1 MAAAGAHSAGGTG
14 RHGEARGARHRGR
27 TPAQWYCLLVGAA
40 LLLAGILGFIAES
53 TFDTPASGREGF
65 GDLIVFEVNGWHN
78 LVHLAS
84 GLVLLAASPRRA
96 SAKVIALAFGL
107 VYGLVTIIGLIDGSD
122 VLGLIP
128 VNGPDNVL
136 HILLSLLGI
145 ASALVSRADDR
156 DLHTSTSSGYGT
168 TGNATGRS
176 VDSSD
181 LLRDGHRDTG
191 LRGHSP
197 VDRRSERGGAGDPGG
212 GPTTPRRTL

>member
-1 MAAAGAHSAGGTG
+1 MAAGAHSASGMIGEGRSGT
-14 RHGEARGARHRGR
+14 RHRGR
-27 TPAQWYCLLVGAA
+27 TPAQWYCLLIGAS

-53 TFDTPASGREGF
+53 TFDTPASGRHGF

-84 GLVLLAASPRRA
+84 GVVLLAAAPRRA

-107 VYGLVTIIGLIDGSD
+107 TYGLVAIIGLIDGSD

-128 VNGPDNVL
+128 INGADNVL
-136 HILLSLLGI
+136 HVLLSLLGI

-156 DLHTSTSSGYGT
+156 DLHTSTSAAYGT
-168 TGNATGRS
+168 TTGRR

-181 LLRDGHRDTG
+181 LLRASNREVG
-191 LRGHSP
+191 LRGHSA
-197 VDRRSERGGAGDPGG
+197 VDRRSERAGDGQPES
-212 GPTTPRRTL
+212 GPTTPRRTT